1 MKDLCAIIAGGDM
14 NDAYPLTSKELFNDF
29 KCVICADSGYKHAKR
44 LGIVPDII
52 VGDFDSY
59 DGELPQN
66 AEIIRSVPEK
76 DDTDT
81 LMAVKKAIEIGCKT
95 IFLFGALGG
104 KRIEHTIA
112 NIQTMIYAHEQ
123 GCRIYIRSDDSILR
137 TQSAEDGEVKYNNNS
152 NGKYIS
158 VFALTESV
166 DIEYMR
172 GLKYPLENYHM
183 VQSFPIG
190 VSNEIIGKS
199 ACIKVKSGL
208 ALVIETKKL
217 ST

>member
-14 NDAYPLTSKELFNDF
+14 NDASPLTSKELFNDF

-172 GLKYPLENYHM
+172 GMKYPLENYRM

-208 ALVIETKKL
+208 ALVIETKNL

>member
-1 MKDLCAIIAGGDM
+1 MKDLCAIIAGGDL
-14 NDAYPLTSKELFNDF
+14 NDACPLTSKELFNDF

-123 GCRIYIRSDDSILR
+123 GCRIYIHSDDSILR

-172 GLKYPLENYHM
+172 GLKYPLENYRM

>member
-1 MKDLCAIIAGGDM
+1 MNKWCAVLAGGDM
-14 NDAYPLTSKELFNDF
+14 KDAYPLTSKDLLDEIS
-29 KCVICADSGYKHAKR
+29 CVICADSGYRHAQR

-52 VGDFDSY
+52 MGDFDSY
-59 DGELPQN
+59 DGELP
-66 AEIIRSVPEK
+66 EGVEVIRTVPEK

-81 LMAVKKAIEIGCKT
+81 LMAVKKAIELGYKT

-104 KRIEHTIA
+104 KRFEHTVA
-112 NIQTMIYAHEQ
+112 NIQTMIYAHEH
-123 GCRIYIRSDDSILR
+123 GCRIYICGDDSKLR
-137 TQSAEDGEVKYNNNS
+137 TQSAEDGEVKYVNNS

-172 GLKYPLENYHM
+172 GLKYPLENYRM

-190 VSNEIIGKS
+190 VSNEITAEK
-199 ACIKVKSGL
+199 ACIKVKSGI
-208 ALVIETKKL
+208 ALIVETDK
-217 ST
+217 

>member
-14 NDAYPLTSKELFNDF
+14 NDAYHLTSKELFNDF

-123 GCRIYIRSDDSILR
+123 GCRIYIRSDDSVLR

-172 GLKYPLENYHM
+172 GMKYPLENYHM